1 MAISDVDEALAIT
14 EGFGTHECRAFRA
27 HIFKSHEFIC
37 LALARH
43 YKRIALALGHV
54 KANEALRKIHE
65 TLKLGKSFEGL
76 HMTSPDED
84 VRRFAEHKAKMLKA
98 MFFRENKARRYRNGL
113 QKAIKSV
120 ENCQLT
126 FPHPNPLQASQEEI
140 MPALA
145 RVFCPD
151 WWRRGIRT
159 LQDLYLEEVH
169 IKLGLV
175 NKRSGIY
182 ASNHGVNRKLAQWK
196 RNEAVLAALE
206 AVNELG
212 EVFNL
217 LDVAKRSV
225 ANLANRR
232 SELMTR
238 ISGYEA
244 ISRKRGEQGIFPTLT
259 APSNYH
265 SHLSTNCK
273 PNPRYNGATPA
284 EVQAYFNQQWAKIRA
299 KLKRSQIQ
307 PYGFRVVEPHHDGCP
322 HWHMLLFIAPEQV
335 KEALSIFRH
344 YALEIDGNEPGAQ
357 KRRFTVKYIDPN
369 KGTAAGYIAKYI
381 AKNIDGEHVGEDLYG
396 HDAIQSAIR
405 IRAWA
410 STWKIRQFEQIGGP
424 SVTAW
429 RESRRLAH
437 SEHSEAALDSIGSEL
452 LKGLIE
458 AADKGDW
465 ETFTELSGGPTPE
478 RANLPLRALHVVK
491 AGLNKYG
498 QEAQKLIGLLFQA
511 KSRVITRFHEWTVR
525 PAADY
530 ISSGAEAR
538 AIGGANA
545 PPLEYCQ

>member
-1 MAISDVDEALAIT
+1 MTVFAVDQALRIT
-14 EGFGTHECRAFRA
+14 DGFGTHECCTFRA
-27 HIFKSHEFIC
+27 HIFRSHEFIC
-37 LALARH
+37 LALAQH
-43 YKRIALALGHV
+43 YRRITLTDGHV
-54 KANEALRKIHE
+54 KANESLRKIHE

-76 HMTSPDED
+76 LMTSPDED
-84 VRRFAEHKAKMLKA
+84 VRRFAEHKAKILKA
-98 MFFRENKARRYRNGL
+98 AFFLENKAGRYRNGL
-113 QKAIKSV
+113 KKTIKAV

-126 FPHPNPLQASQEEI
+126 FPHPDPLQASHEEI

-159 LQDLYLEEVH
+159 LQDTYLEAVH
-169 IKLGLV
+169 IQIGMV
-175 NKRSGIY
+175 HKRAGIY

-206 AVNELG
+206 AENELG

-225 ANLANRR
+225 ANLVNRR
-232 SELMTR
+232 NELMTR
-238 ISGYEA
+238 MAGFEA
-244 ISRKRGEQGIFPTLT
+244 ISKKQGHTGVFLTLT
-259 APSNYH
+259 APSKYH
-265 SHLSTNCK
+265 SHRTNDGQ
-273 PNPRYNGATPA
+273 PNPAYTGSTPA
-284 EVQAYFNQQWAKIRA
+284 DTQAYLNRQWAKIRA
-299 KLKRSQIQ
+299 KLNRIGVK

-322 HWHMLLFIAPEQV
+322 HWHMLLFLPPEQV
-335 KEALSIFRH
+335 KDTLSIFRH
-344 YALEIDGNEPGAQ
+344 YALEVDGNEPGAQ
-357 KRRFTVKYIDPN
+357 KRRFTVKHIDSN

-381 AKNIDGEHVGEDLYG
+381 AKNIDGENVGADLYG
-396 HDAIQSAIR
+396 HDAIESAVR

-410 STWKIRQFEQIGGP
+410 STWKIRQFQQIGGP

-437 SEHSEAALDSIGSEL
+437 SEHAEAALDSIDSEL
-452 LKGLIE
+452 LEGLIE

-478 RANLPLRALHVVK
+478 RASLPLRALHVVK
-491 AGLNKYG
+491 KSLNKYG

-525 PAADY
+525 LVAEFE
-530 ISSGAEAR
+530 SCGAEAR

-545 PPLEYCQ
+545 PPLEFCQ